1 VLVAVFDS
9 VIPLV
14 FNFMTFIDYG
24 LVIGCRIILLM
35 RLCHYPFL
43 MGEAMIAYVVY
54 CQVAGRDGL
63 ALILLLVVLLPY

>member
-1 VLVAVFDS
+1 LVFD
-9 VIPLV
+9 
-14 FNFMTFIDYG
+14 FMTFIDYG